1 MGLLQPEMGL
11 LFWMCLAFGVVL
23 FVLCKWGFPVIVRSV
38 EERKK
43 FIDSSIEA
51 ARKAQEELGQVTAN
65 AKAIMDRTEAE
76 CQRMLHEV
84 AQERDKIIAAAK
96 EKAEAEGS
104 RIIAEAKHAAE
115 VEREDI
121 LRDARNMVASLAI
134 TISERLLREEL
145 QDKQSQ
151 TRLVERLLDEMEN
164 K

>member
-23 FVLCKWGFPVIVRSV
+23 FVLCKWGFPMIVRSI

-51 ARKAQEELGQVTAN
+51 ARKAQEELKQVKEY
-65 AKAIMDRTEAE
+65 AKTIMDDTQVE
-76 CQRMLHEV
+76 CQRLLREV
-84 AQERDKIIAAAK
+84 AQERDKIIGMAK

-115 VEREDI
+115 VEREEI
-121 LRDARNMVASLAI
+121 LRETRSMVASLAI
-134 TISERLLREEL
+134 AVSERLLRENLHDEV
-145 QDKQSQ
+145 SQ
-151 TRLVERLLDEMEN
+151 TKLVERLLDEMDN

>member
-23 FVLCKWGFPVIVRSV
+23 FVLCKWGFPMIVRSI

-51 ARKAQEELGQVTAN
+51 ARKAQEELKQVKESART
-65 AKAIMDRTEAE
+65 IMDDTQVE
-76 CQRMLHEV
+76 CQRLLREV
-84 AQERDKIIAAAK
+84 AQERDKIIGMAK

-115 VEREDI
+115 VEREEI
-121 LRDARNMVASLAI
+121 LRETRSMVASLAI
-134 TISERLLREEL
+134 AVSERLLRENLHDEV
-145 QDKQSQ
+145 SQ
-151 TRLVERLLDEMEN
+151 TKLVERLLDEMDN